1 MISVQSV
8 PPECTGLAITRC
20 IVHRR
25 AMTDSP
31 HPGPLDTGHALF
43 LDFDGTLAPIQD
55 DPSTVAL
62 PERGADMLYALSQR
76 LGGALAVISGR
87 DLRDL
92 SKRIPDTLW
101 RIGGHGLE
109 TCAPG
114 QKPSAAPPSAPQGL
128 TEAVTRAVEGLSGV
142 RIEPKGLVFAI
153 HFRAAPELEAELGDR
168 LESALA
174 GIDDYRLERG
184 KMVYETKPSA
194 ASKGKALATKV
205 LEPPFSGRVPVMV
218 GDDTTDEAAMEAA
231 QAAGGWGIK
240 VGEGETAA
248 RYRVATPAAVWEW
261 LEGTLA

>member
-1 MISVQSV
+1 M
-8 PPECTGLAITRC
+8 TAHTR
-20 IVHRR
+20 
-25 AMTDSP
+25 
-31 HPGPLDTGHALF
+31 PGPLDTGHALF

-55 DPSTVAL
+55 DPVTVAL
-62 PERGADMLYALSQR
+62 PEGGADTLNALSRQ

-92 SKRIPDTLW
+92 SKRVPDTLW

-114 QKPSAAPPSAPQGL
+114 ERPDETPPTAPPRLQEL
-128 TEAVTRAVEGLSGV
+128 VTRAAEGLNGV

-153 HFRAAPELEAELGDR
+153 HYRAAPEFEVELGRRLEA
-168 LESALA
+168 ALA
-174 GIDDYRLERG
+174 GVDDYRLERG

-194 ASKGKALATKV
+194 ASKGKALAAKL
-205 LEPPFSGRVPVMV
+205 LEPPFTGRIPVMA

-231 QAAGGWGIK
+231 QAAGGWAIK
-240 VGEGETAA
+240 VGEGDTAA
-248 RYRVATPAAVWEW
+248 RYRLPTPAAVWEW